1 MLNKTYKII
10 FVNLLIFIFLIILI
24 EAFLIGVRYFT
35 STEDR
40 PRPFLGFLYDFRKTT
55 LEKNKILENDCLRM
69 RTHPFYLI
77 THDHN
82 GECDISDGK
91 VYGSFIH
98 HENNVDFDNL
108 VTLGGSTTDGF
119 YKQYGEAWPSQFNK
133 IVVQNKIKLN
143 VINGGSGDFG
153 STQELLKL
161 LIDGGNIKNVRYVIS
176 LSGINDLQ
184 GRNKYLRFQNKFPFW
199 TNTHLEM
206 FMYNKWIDQSTSSSR
221 YLPNIQSF
229 ISAIKRRIY
238 ENKDMSNELARWEK
252 ALYLR
257 NSQKRNAIDDWL
269 YNVKMMNS
277 ISKTMGAK
285 FFLFLQPTMG
295 ISDSQTPKDR
305 GSKNFKIYNQLDKN
319 YYLRIKKHYNELKKL
334 CLQLYFCYD
343 ISDIATAEKDVYFD
357 PRHHNGKGNKIIADE
372 IFKTVFEEAR

>member
-1 MLNKTYKII
+1 MLNKTYK
-10 FVNLLIFIFLIILI
+10 LIFINIIVFIILI
-24 EAFLIGVRYFT
+24 IFLEIFLISIRYAT
-35 STEDR
+35 K
-40 PRPFLGFLYDFRKTT
+40 RPFLGFIFDFRKTT
-55 LEKNKILENDCLRM
+55 LEKKKILEDDCLRM

-98 HENNVDFDNL
+98 YENNVDFDNL

-119 YKQYGEAWPSQFNK
+119 YKQYGEVWPSQFNK
-133 IVVQNKIKLN
+133 KVVKNNIKLN
-143 VINGGSGDFG
+143 VINGGTGDF
-153 STQELLKL
+153 SSNQELLKL
-161 LIDGGNIKNVRYVIS
+161 LIDVGNINDVKYVIS

-184 GRNKYLRFQNKFPFW
+184 GRNKYLRHQNKFPFW
-199 TNTHLEM
+199 TNIQLEM
-206 FMYNKWIDQSTSSSR
+206 FINNKWIDQSTSSSP

-238 ENKDMSNELARWEK
+238 ENKGTSNELARWEK
-252 ALYLR
+252 ALNLR
-257 NSQKRNAIDDWL
+257 NSQERNSINDWF

-295 ISDSQTPKDR
+295 ISDAQIPKDK
-305 GSKNFKIYNQLDKN
+305 GSKNYKIYNQLDKN

-334 CLQLYFCYD
+334 CLKLDFCYD

-372 IFKTVFEEAR
+372 IFKIIFGY